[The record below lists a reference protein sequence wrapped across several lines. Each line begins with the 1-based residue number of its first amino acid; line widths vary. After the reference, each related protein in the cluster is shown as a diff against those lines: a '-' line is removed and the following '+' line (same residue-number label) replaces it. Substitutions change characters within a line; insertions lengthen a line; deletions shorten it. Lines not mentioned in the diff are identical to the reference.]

1 MVVIWEFTRPH
12 TIIGSVLSIVSLHLF
27 AASAPGLSV
36 LNLSA
41 LGTALLWALVSGALV
56 NLYVTG
62 LNQLFDVEIDKGN
75 KPYPPPFLPFPVLT
89 RHASPLPPYYKVN
102 KPYLPIAAGELSE
115 RRGWVLVLSAL
126 LLGTIPIALWYPYDP
141 APLLA
146 TTLGSALL
154 GTAYSA
160 PPVRL
165 KRFPLLAAFCI
176 IVRAPPRPAPPRK
189 RGARA
194 RAARAE

>member
-1 MVVIWEFTRPH
+1 MDPVVEASSAASKGPRKNPMVVIWEFTRPH
-12 TIIGSVLSIVSLHLF
+12 TIIGSILSIVSLHLF

-62 LNQLFDVEIDKGN
+62 LNQLFDVEID
-75 KPYPPPFLPFPVLT
+75 
-89 RHASPLPPYYKVN
+89 KVN

-176 IVRAPPRPAPPRK
+176 IVRAPPRRAPLRPRK